1 MKKIDLKPV
10 CVYRNTEHEETTKQQ
25 LEQARLVMQRL
36 LDLWYDLNIGS
47 CSDLNE
53 LLMRPERAYKNAID
67 KLIEVP
73 ATTGRFPVKKSA
85 HLSTLELPDPTQL
98 YMTAKATR
106 QQPFCA
112 SNELWQIVDNTVQLE
127 ETEASYL
134 INSQSIYAS
143 QPDKIAL
150 AKDLNTFC
158 ELYNRLN
165 KQLNGELIQGTPWT
179 FNHFRG
185 KFIIG
190 QKTNGGLY
198 EITPEID
205 YLRSVLQR

>member
-1 MKKIDLKPV
+1 MKKAEVKPV
-10 CVYRNTEHEETTKQQ
+10 CVYRNTAHEETTKQQ

-36 LDLWYDLNIGS
+36 LDLWHDLNIGS
-47 CSDLNE
+47 CTDLSE
-53 LLMRPERAYKNAID
+53 LLMKPERAYTNAIE
-67 KLIEVP
+67 KLIELP
-73 ATTGRFPVKKSA
+73 ATTGRFAVKKSA
-85 HLSTLELPDPTQL
+85 LLSTLELPDPTQL

-112 SNELWQIVDNTVQLE
+112 SDELWQIVDNTVQLD

-143 QPDKIAL
+143 NPDKIAL

-185 KFIIG
+185 KFTIA
-190 QKTNGGLY
+190 QKINGGLY
-198 EITPEID
+198 EITPEVEF
-205 YLRSVLQR
+205 LRNVLQG